1 MSKDSPT
8 VPAGLLSKVAR
19 FVRNPATN
27 WGDLDGLSE
36 GRDESQSKQA
46 LKEMIERKRR
56 NDFVRKREFEMLR
69 KLRSKPQAEDQGYGG
84 RPSFFQS
91 SFSSKPDDRA
101 GTLKKI
107 NEIEA
112 QMSMHWW
119 KSRHADSRDAQT
131 TLPPEASQALR
142 QGRKPTASASTAS
155 TVATTQ
161 PMGVED
167 AHALAVPAEGSE
179 SGTGVQKTAG
189 AATSAK
195 LQPTAKREND
205 EQPESSGFSS
215 SNLFVLDAQELAL
228 NPEIEEAS
236 IRFASGDDAATEQG
250 LLETLQ
256 SRAGGGSLDEW
267 MTLFDFYRATGQVHL
282 FDSMAIDFAS
292 HFSRSAPQWFSI
304 PEAVVERMDKTAI
317 PSSQLDRAT
326 WVADAD
332 LDAHAILLLTKALER
347 SSQPWVLDWSGLRT
361 ILPAAIDPL
370 FKLMSSWAESDLDI
384 RFLGEKNLRDV
395 LQGMTVSGDHSVD
408 QRVWNLRLAFL
419 RVMDMGDEF
428 ELAALDFCITY
439 ELSPPSWALP
449 RCRFKSLQTGGR
461 SSPGGSARN
470 TQFAVTQFADSVP
483 PDQGPASLSGF
494 SAAGA
499 DSMMSG
505 FSLQPAENAMQ
516 LELLGEIIGDPQ
528 AELARLD
535 EQIAQLSMS
544 MCDISCRYLIRVDF
558 SAAGSILN
566 WVSAHQAAGRS
577 IRFVN
582 VPRLVATF
590 FHVIGITEYAQVL
603 TSEN

>member
-36 GRDESQSKQA
+36 GRDEVHSKQA
-46 LKEMIERKRR
+46 LQEMIERKRR

-69 KLRSKPQAEDQGYGG
+69 KLRSKPQVADQGYGG

-119 KSRHADSRDAQT
+119 KSRHADSRDLQT
-131 TLPPEASQALR
+131 ALPPEVGQTLR
-142 QGRKPTASASTAS
+142 QGRKPTAPPSTA
-155 TVATTQ
+155 VASSV
-161 PMGVED
+161 G
-167 AHALAVPAEGSE
+167 AANRLAVNPQDAAFARTEAD
-179 SGTGVQKTAG
+179 AG
-189 AATSAK
+189 AQKMAGEAVSAK
-195 LQPTAKREND
+195 LQPTAQREND

-215 SNLFVLDAQELAL
+215 ANLFVLDAQELAL

-250 LLETLQ
+250 LLETLK

-267 MTLFDFYRATGQVHL
+267 MTLFDFYRATGQVHV
-282 FDSMAIDFAS
+282 FDSKAIDFAS
-292 HFSRSAPQWFSI
+292 QFSRSAPQWFSI
-304 PEAVVERMDKTAI
+304 PEAVAERMYKTAI

-347 SSQPWVLDWSGLRT
+347 SPQPWVLDWSGLRS

-370 FKLMSSWAESDLDI
+370 YKLMSTWAESDVDT

-439 ELSPPSWALP
+439 ELSPPSWASP

-461 SSPGGSARN
+461 SAPGGSARN

-483 PDQGPASLSGF
+483 PDQGSASLSGF

-505 FSLQPAENAMQ
+505 FSLQPAGNAMQ
-516 LELLGEIIGDPQ
+516 LELLGELIGDPQ

>member
-69 KLRSKPQAEDQGYGG
+69 KLRSKPQAADQGYGG

-142 QGRKPTASASTAS
+142 QGRKPTAPPSTA
-155 TVATTQ
+155 VASSVGGANPLTMNPQ
-161 PMGVED
+161 D
-167 AHALAVPAEGSE
+167 AAFA
-179 SGTGVQKTAG
+179 KTEADAG
-189 AATSAK
+189 AQKKAGEAVSAK
-195 LQPTAKREND
+195 LQPTAQRENE

-250 LLETLQ
+250 LLETLK

-267 MTLFDFYRATGQVHL
+267 MTLFDFYRATGQVHV
-282 FDSMAIDFAS
+282 FDSKAIDFAS
-292 HFSRSAPQWFSI
+292 QFSRSAPQWFSI
-304 PEAVVERMDKTAI
+304 PEAVAERMNKTAI

-347 SSQPWVLDWSGLRT
+347 SPQPWVLDWSGLRT

-370 FKLMSSWAESDLDI
+370 FKLMSTWAESDVDI

-439 ELSPPSWALP
+439 ELSPPSWASP

-461 SSPGGSARN
+461 SAPGGSARN

-516 LELLGEIIGDPQ
+516 LELLGELIGDPQ

-544 MCDISCRYLIRVDF
+544 MCDISGRYLIRVDF

>member
-36 GRDESQSKQA
+36 GRDEVHSKQA
-46 LKEMIERKRR
+46 LQEMIERKRR

-69 KLRSKPQAEDQGYGG
+69 KLRSKPQAVDQGYGG

-91 SFSSKPDDRA
+91 SYSSKPDDRA

-119 KSRHADSRDAQT
+119 KSRHADGRDLQT
-131 TLPPEASQALR
+131 TLPPEVSQTLR
-142 QGRKPTASASTAS
+142 QGRKPTAPPSTA
-155 TVATTQ
+155 VASSVGAANPLTMNPQ
-161 PMGVED
+161 D
-167 AHALAVPAEGSE
+167 AAFAKTEADA
-179 SGTGVQKTAG
+179 GVQKKAG
-189 AATSAK
+189 EAVSAK
-195 LQPTAKREND
+195 LQPTAQRENE

-215 SNLFVLDAQELAL
+215 ANLFVLDAQELAL

-250 LLETLQ
+250 LLETLK

-267 MTLFDFYRATGQVHL
+267 MTLFDFYRATGQVHV
-282 FDSMAIDFAS
+282 FDSKAIDFAS
-292 HFSRSAPQWFSI
+292 QFSRSAPQWFSI
-304 PEAVVERMDKTAI
+304 PEAVAERMDKTAI

-347 SSQPWVLDWSGLRT
+347 SPQPWVLDWSGLRS

-370 FKLMSSWAESDLDI
+370 YKLMSSWAESDVDI

-439 ELSPPSWALP
+439 ELSPPSWASP
-449 RCRFKSLQTGGR
+449 RCRFKALQTGGR
-461 SSPGGSARN
+461 SAPGGSARN

-516 LELLGEIIGDPQ
+516 FELLGELIGDPQ